1 MTTWQRDSQSWM
13 ARMVTW
19 VSTSRRLWIFDK
31 LWNDWFVAG
40 LVSAL
45 SSQLRHLDLGH
56 HHPQQPNQQEQ
67 RQECLQDDG
76 GISSV
81 SLTGTAS
88 LPIAIPKQLP
98 CGVSLH
104 MKRPIFPNLPYSP
117 LSSPSNVRRRPLKQ
131 SRHVSIEKTGQYIQL
146 NQYLLKDPIGQVS
159 LHPVDLLTSTDKSPT
174 LGCSSNKFQNK
185 FQLF

>member
-1 MTTWQRDSQSWM
+1 
-13 ARMVTW
+13 
-19 VSTSRRLWIFDK
+19 
-31 LWNDWFVAG
+31 
-40 LVSAL
+40 
-45 SSQLRHLDLGH
+45 LDLGH
-56 HHPQQPNQQEQ
+56 QQPQQQNQQQQ
-67 RQECLQDDG
+67 RQECLPDGG

-81 SLTGTAS
+81 SLTGTSS

-98 CGVSLH
+98 SGVSLH

-159 LHPVDLLTSTDKSPT
+159 LHPVDLLTWSTR
-174 LGCSSNKFQNK
+174 C
-185 FQLF
+185 